1 MDCTVVEYYILAEDG
16 DWKNT
21 LLFLPNTPERKE
33 TKLRKKWRTEA
44 EKLSRSKM
52 IEKMPPGKI

>member
-1 MDCTVVEYYILAEDG
+1 MEYYILAEDG